1 MTTGTADVSV
11 LGERGRWG
19 SIRTFALRVA
29 ETPATLVRSGL
40 IILILVGIHA
50 ATAAASGVGAA
61 DSLRLVVN
69 LPACRV
75 DAIDGTDTARYGVS
89 VGSRA
94 HPTPTGTYEVDR
106 VIWNPWWIP
115 PPFPWAAGYAA
126 TPPGP
131 DNPIGRVKLYF
142 GGYLYLHGTPA
153 EEQIGQPASHGC
165 VRMAQA
171 DAVALARTIHR
182 WATPAVPDS
191 LLDALQADQRLTR
204 SIAMDRPVP
213 LLIEYRRVEVVDGRL
228 EIHPDVY
235 GLDPA
240 VEAADL
246 LQALV
251 RAGVDIERIDA
262 RRLKA
267 VVDRAGDGTVSVP
280 VQSLTHR

>member
-1 MTTGTADVSV
+1 MRSA
-11 LGERGRWG
+11 
-19 SIRTFALRVA
+19 AA
-29 ETPATLVRSGL
+29 ATVVRSGL
-40 IILILVGIHA
+40 IALALVGFHVPA
-50 ATAAASGVGAA
+50 AGATGVAAA

-69 LPACRV
+69 LPARRV
-75 DAIDGTDTARYGVS
+75 DAIDGADTARYRVS
-89 VGSRA
+89 VGTRA
-94 HPTPTGTYEVDR
+94 HPTPPGSYQVDR
-106 VIWNPWWIP
+106 VVWNPWWIP

-165 VRMAQA
+165 VRMTQA
-171 DAVALARTIHR
+171 DAMALARTIHR

-228 EIHPDVY
+228 EIHPDIY
-235 GLDPA
+235 GLEPA
-240 VEAADL
+240 VEAEDVL
-246 LQALV
+246 EALV
-251 RAGVDIERIDA
+251 RSGVDIERIDA
-262 RRLKA
+262 RRVEA
-267 VVDRAGDGTVSVP
+267 AVDRAGDGSVSVP
-280 VQSLTHR
+280 VESLTHR